1 MYALLPLPRAQA
13 SGLRLGAVGEGC
25 AGGGRGGV
33 RDARGSKEEGGG
45 KEGSGSEEGQVSEW
59 VSALSW
65 RPEKRWP
72 QPSLALTLSCPSFP
86 RHLHTFSLLR
96 DPCPS
101 DPPLAPASRPCI
113 HPHLT
118 VMEPGHASTS
128 CPSFPGGC
136 TTPQVP
142 SLTMAICPST
152 TARHS
157 LTMKSMLDMPMRWL
171 MMLTGMPS

>member
-33 RDARGSKEEGGG
+33 RGQGGVR
-45 KEGSGSEEGQVSEW
+45 ERVGQRSQLET
-59 VSALSW
+59 
-65 RPEKRWP
+65 KQGWP

-101 DPPLAPASRPCI
+101 APTLAPASRPCI
-113 HPHLT
+113 HLT
-118 VMEPGHASTS
+118 
-128 CPSFPGGC
+128 
-136 TTPQVP
+136 
-142 SLTMAICPST
+142 
-152 TARHS
+152 
-157 LTMKSMLDMPMRWL
+157 
-171 MMLTGMPS
+171 